1 MQCKLFCYRT
11 AWHYV
16 DALKESLTWCH
27 IIQSLQHPKHASK
40 QWWENCNYA
49 VLFRK
54 MKKQIEDAAKAR
66 FWVNRKMTGK
76 LKYILRKHSFQ
87 AANGRLFSQGIIVSE
102 EYTPT
107 NWLHGTATC
116 ENISPEGKSPG
127 SELVMLEICEQQS
140 NLCN

>member
-76 LKYILRKHSFQ
+76 LKYILRKHIRFKQ
-87 AANGRLFSQGIIVSE
+87 LMAGCLVKELLWVRNTHLQIDFMERPHVRIFHLKENLLGR
-102 EYTPT
+102 
-107 NWLHGTATC
+107 NWWC
-116 ENISPEGKSPG
+116 
-127 SELVMLEICEQQS
+127 
-140 NLCN
+140 